1 MARRRSGGADLPPPD
16 PSVTRIDGPWRH
28 LEVHANGIR
37 FHVVEANPVEARPVD
52 ADLLETPA
60 DRPLVILLHGFGSFW
75 WSWRHQLR
83 ALPNARVV
91 AVDLRGYGGSDKPP
105 RGYDGWTL
113 AGDTAGLV
121 RALGH
126 RSATLVGHADGGLV
140 CWATSVLH
148 PRAVRAIALISSPHP
163 VALRASTLR
172 RRDQGR
178 ALLPS
183 MLRYQVPLAPERLLT
198 RDDGAEIERLVR
210 ARSSATWQ
218 ASEDFSESIAHLRK
232 AIRIPFAAHSA
243 LEYQR
248 WAVRS
253 QLRGEGRRFMRSM
266 KRPLSV
272 PILHLRGEADP
283 YVLADPV
290 RRTQHFAPHAHYAA
304 IAGAGHY
311 AHEEAPDAVNDQLV
325 RFLAQV
331 H

>member
-1 MARRRSGGADLPPPD
+1 MAPPD

-37 FHVVEANPVEARPVD
+37 FHVVEAMPEQTAP
-52 ADLLETPA
+52 PA
-60 DRPLVILLHGFGSFW
+60 GERPLVILLHGFGSFW

-83 ALPNARVV
+83 ALTGARVV

-126 RSATLVGHADGGLV
+126 EKATLIGHADGGLV

-148 PRAVRAIALISSPHP
+148 PRVVRAIALVSSPHP
-163 VALRASTLR
+163 VALRASALT

-178 ALLPS
+178 ALLPWI
-183 MLRYQVPLAPERLLT
+183 LRYQLPWWPEYMLT
-198 RDDGAEIERLVR
+198 RDDAQELEMLVR
-210 ARSSATWQ
+210 SRSGSKWL
-218 ASEDFSESIAHLRK
+218 ASEDFSESISHMRR
-232 AIRIPFAAHSA
+232 AIQIPSAAHSA

-248 WAVRS
+248 WAARS

-266 KRPLSV
+266 KRPLAV
-272 PILHLRGEADP
+272 PMLHLRGDADP
-283 YVLADPV
+283 YVLAAPV
-290 RRTQHFAPHAHYAA
+290 DRTQRYAPHGRYVS
-304 IAGAGHY
+304 IADTGHF
-311 AHEEAPDAVNDQLV
+311 AHEEAPEVVNGHLL
-325 RFLAQV
+325 RFLDQV
-331 H
+331 SGR

>member
-1 MARRRSGGADLPPPD
+1 MPPPA
-16 PSVTRIDGPWRH
+16 PSVVRIDGPWRH

-37 FHVVEANPVEARPVD
+37 FHVVEANPVEANPVEANPVT
-52 ADLLETPA
+52 ADSGEADTHDP

-83 ALPNARVV
+83 GLTGARVV

-126 RSATLVGHADGGLV
+126 KSATLVGHADGGLV
-140 CWATSVLH
+140 CWATAVLH
-148 PRAVRAIALISSPHP
+148 RRVVRSIAVVSSPHP
-163 VALRASTLR
+163 AALRASVLR

-183 MLRYQVPLAPERLLT
+183 LLRYQVPMWPERALT
-198 RDDGAEIERLVR
+198 RHNAAALEQLVR
-210 ARSSATWQ
+210 SRAGAKWLATD
-218 ASEDFSESIAHLRK
+218 DFSETIGHMRR
-232 AIRIPFAAHSA
+232 AIQIPGAAHSA

-253 QLRGEGRRFMRSM
+253 QLRAEGRRFMRLM
-266 KRPLSV
+266 QRPINLPV
-272 PILHLRGEADP
+272 LHLRGDRDP

-290 RRTQHFAPHAHYAA
+290 YRTQQYAPHGRYVS
-304 IAGAGHY
+304 IDGAGHF
-311 AHEEAPDAVNDQLV
+311 AHEEEPAAVTEQLT
-325 RFLAQV
+325 RFLGQV
-331 H
+331 YG

>member
-1 MARRRSGGADLPPPD
+1 MSWRRNDPAGSEDTDDRS
-16 PSVTRIDGPWRH
+16 
-28 LEVHANGIR
+28 
-37 FHVVEANPVEARPVD
+37 RP
-52 ADLLETPA
+52 LT
-60 DRPLVILLHGFGSFW
+60 DRPLVILLHGFASFW

-83 ALPNARVV
+83 GLSGARVV

-126 RSATLVGHADGGLV
+126 NSATLVGHADGGLV
-140 CWATSVLH
+140 CWATAVLH
-148 PRAVRAIALISSPHP
+148 PRAVQAIAVVSSPHP
-163 VALRASTLR
+163 AALRASALR

-183 MLRYQVPLAPERLLT
+183 LLRYQAPIWPERALT
-198 RDDGAEIERLVR
+198 RHHGADLERLVR
-210 ARSSATWQ
+210 ARSSARWQ
-218 ASEDFSESIAHLRK
+218 ATEDFAETMGHLRR
-232 AIRIPFAAHSA
+232 AIQIPSAAHSA

-266 KRPLSV
+266 KRPV
-272 PILHLRGEADP
+272 PVPMLHLRGDADP

-290 RRTQHFAPHAHYAA
+290 YRTQQYAPHGRYVS
-304 IAGAGHY
+304 IDGAGHFG
-311 AHEEAPDAVNDQLV
+311 HEESPQAVNEQLT
-325 RFLAQV
+325 RFLTQV
-331 H
+331 YS